1 MDAPDDP
8 VSGGWFA
15 GCVFVC
21 ACVLVCVVVV
31 VVVWN
36 CVYGRA
42 LCAEVGRERMK
53 AGLGDVM
60 SLSLMCGQLGRC

>member
-1 MDAPDDP
+1 MIPCPAVGLLDAC
-8 VSGGWFA
+8 S
-15 GCVFVC
+15 CVCVC
-21 ACVLVCVVVV
+21 ARVCVCVCVCVCVMVVV

-53 AGLGDVM
+53 AGLGDVD
-60 SLSLMCGQLGRC
+60 SL